1 MSNNTITEIV
11 EFKFN
16 TDLPD
21 EECIRIIDSVERN
34 FHSRQ
39 KGFIDT
45 ELAKGSNG
53 KWVMIQHWA
62 TKKDFMAIARLM
74 MKDPT
79 TEEFRQ
85 DIDPKSVKM
94 QCLEQIQLW
103 NIN

>member
-1 MSNNTITEIV
+1 MNNNTVTVNV

-62 TKKDFMAIARLM
+62 TKEDFMAIVKLM
-74 MKDPT
+74 MKDHS

-85 DIDPKSVKM
+85 AIDPKSVKM
-94 QCLEQIQLW
+94 QSLEQIQLW